1 MPSHYRSIQELFTIA
16 KQIDGINRI
25 HNIIFIL
32 KQLGANFE
40 EQFSYSR
47 YIPFSQELQLKL
59 DYLKQQEI
67 ISNGSGELHTTGK
80 KNTINPS
87 KYVYLNDFEEQI
99 HDLNKFNETELELIA
114 TAFYLNQYGYNRS
127 SIENKLKVM
136 KPELEDSLN
145 NSLNYFDQVQG

>member
-32 KQLGANFE
+32 KQIGADFN

-47 YIPFSQELQLKL
+47 YSPFSNELQLKL

-67 ISNGSGELHTTGK
+67 ISNGSGELHTIGEK
-80 KNTINPS
+80 VTINS
-87 KYVYLNDFEEQI
+87 NEYTYLNGFEDQI
-99 HDLNKFNETELELIA
+99 SELNQFDKNELELIA
-114 TAFYLNQYGYNRS
+114 TAFYLNQFGYDRS
-127 SIENKLKVM
+127 SIEKKLKIM
-136 KPELEDSLN
+136 KPDLEESLSDSLK
-145 NSLNYFDQVQG
+145 YYDHHKM